1 MLTENGYAL
10 LTHDQKITRH
20 IAARHR
26 EGKEHAGV
34 FIAGRPLQGEHGIG
48 TIVTAILEYQ
58 ALIVAGAWTVQ
69 DNVDNHVNYI

>member
-1 MLTENGYAL
+1 M
-10 LTHDQKITRH
+10 
-20 IAARHR
+20 
-26 EGKEHAGV
+26 
-34 FIAGRPLQGEHGIG
+34 FIAGRHLQGEHGIG